1 MARGISLD
9 ETWEGCHCIAEIRKM
24 VGEADKMG
32 GKKQIEVEGCGP
44 KADIHSKDKMS
55 NVVCKKKLDTK
66 RIRGRV
72 MMGRGRCNWTD
83 GGKKRKRKQRQHS
96 DCVKF
101 IVII

>member
-55 NVVCKKKLDTK
+55 NVVCKKKLDTR

-72 MMGRGRCNWTD
+72 MMGREDVIGQTE
-83 GGKKRKRKQRQHS
+83 GKREKESKDS
-96 DCVKF
+96 TVT
-101 IVII
+101 V